1 MKHTALDIWDDL
13 REKRLWPVA
22 VALLLAVIAIP
33 VIVMKPTEEAPPAVA
48 QPATPQAQGTPAVAA
63 ADSPDSST
71 LGLFGKKDP
80 FRPPAAVLKPSV
92 SSAPDTGASK
102 AGPSPSPPAS
112 GGAPATSGSAP
123 APPSGSGGSGPTG
136 GGSAPSSSPVA
147 KRPSTVYTYVIDMD
161 FGRVGHVRLRRGLPR
176 LTILP
181 NERSPVAVLL
191 GVSAGARR
199 AVFLLNRS
207 FQQGGEGT
215 CRPSRATCTFLH
227 LSTDPKKNG
236 HRIVDDKGVTYV
248 LRLRAIRRVTV
259 REAARASRRSARA
272 SAGRGSRE
280 GNFPVFAD
288 EQR

>member
-1 MKHTALDIWDDL
+1 MKHAALDIWDDL

-33 VIVMKPTEEAPPAVA
+33 VVVMKPAEEAAPTVA

-63 ADSPDSST
+63 ADSPESST

-92 SSAPDTGASK
+92 SSAPETGASK
-102 AGPSPSPPAS
+102 AGPSPPAS
-112 GGAPATSGSAP
+112 GAPATSGSAP
-123 APPSGSGGSGPTG
+123 APPSGSGGSGPTR
-136 GGSAPSSSPVA
+136 GGSAPSPSPVA
-147 KRPSTVYTYVIDMD
+147 KRPSTVYTYVIDME
-161 FGRVGHVRLRRGLPR
+161 FGRAGRVRLRRGLPR

-181 NERSPVAVLL
+181 NERSPVAVFL
-191 GVSAGARR
+191 GVSAGARH

-207 FQQGGEGT
+207 FQQAGEGT

-236 HRIVDDKGVTYV
+236 HRIVDDKGVTY
-248 LRLRAIRRVTV
+248 LLKLRAIRRVTV
-259 REAARASRRSARA
+259 QEAARASRRSARA

-280 GNFPVFAD
+280 ANFPVFAD